1 MLNVGKSNNN
11 PKHIIINPLTIP
23 SVEEFLVKKEP
34 TEDAM
39 AARDMKTIEK
49 PKQNSNE
56 PLNLFC
62 IVFSAPENIE
72 RYPGTNGNTQ
82 GEKKDSIPKTND
94 RKIFTS
100 ID

>member
-11 PKHIIINPLTIP
+11 PKHIIIRPLTIP

-62 IVFSAPENIE
+62 IVFSAPENIV
-72 RYPGTNGNTQ
+72 RYQALAVTHKVR
-82 GEKKDSIPKTND
+82 KKIAFQKKND